1 MTVHAS
7 AKYVYS
13 TTVITCIE
21 SADSTSPT
29 RFTNSLS
36 STWRMATV
44 LWSHDN
50 QPWVAACIMY
60 SRKGLTNRPLN
71 SCKLVFFLPVM
82 SIVYTTSKGSACCV
96 CNLLCQ
102 TCSFCSL

>member
-7 AKYVYS
+7 DKYVYS

-36 STWRMATV
+36 STWRMAWQLCYDHMPT
-44 LWSHDN
+44 SHGSLH
-50 QPWVAACIMY
+50 ALCIAGM
-60 SRKGLTNRPLN
+60 G
-71 SCKLVFFLPVM
+71 
-82 SIVYTTSKGSACCV
+82 
-96 CNLLCQ
+96 
-102 TCSFCSL
+102 